1 MALNIENPNIFW
13 SKKDLEDAW
22 KSGGDY
28 TNIISIKPSRS
39 ESQMKNTLLK
49 VMKFLDKNELVN
61 TSSIHNDAM
70 INWSSLGKSLKFLLE
85 KQIVSMNQNHDKKN
99 NEKLFS
105 LNKNRAVV
113 YGDHLINYKMNL
125 SNWKDQR
132 EIIKELY
139 KRLEKFPED
148 FLDWWMYFTPET
160 AKKKRIKYLP
170 ARDFFSKKDNKT
182 KIKGAYI
189 QIKSLSN
196 KEIDIIFRDFCNK
209 HYCPNCFKKSKKIL
223 GGKLTKSNAEE
234 YQRRYGDPKERRIKY
249 GVDVNKFK
257 TPLLTEVKED
267 REGVRCTLCTNAL
280 PKNNE
285 PLARQIGKR
294 RKYDQK
300 TTETKYLSYSDL
312 MEKKNKKREFD
323 DFAPI

>member
-1 MALNIENPNIFW
+1 M
-13 SKKDLEDAW
+13 K
-22 KSGGDY
+22 
-28 TNIISIKPSRS
+28 IS
-39 ESQMKNTLLK
+39 LLK
-49 VMKFLDKNELVN
+49 VMKYLYENGSVNE
-61 TSSIHNDAM
+61 TSIHKEAP
-70 INWSSLGKSLKFLLE
+70 INWPSLVRSISFLLT
-85 KQIVSMNQNHDKKN
+85 KQIVSLKQHHDKQN
-99 NEKLFS
+99 NEKIYS

-113 YGDHLINYKMNL
+113 YGDYLINYKRNL
-125 SNWKDQR
+125 SNWKKQI
-132 EIIKELY
+132 EITNEHY
-139 KRLEKFPED
+139 KRLTKLPEE
-148 FLDWWMYFTPET
+148 FLDWWAYFTPET
-160 AKKKRIKYLP
+160 VKKKRIEYHSV
-170 ARDFFSKKDNKT
+170 RDFFSKIENKT

-196 KEIDIIFRDFCNK
+196 KEIDTIFRDFCNK

-234 YQRRYGDPKERRIKY
+234 YQRRYGDPKEMRIKY

-267 REGVRCTLCTNAL
+267 REGIRCTLCTNTL
-280 PKNNE
+280 PKNDE

-300 TTETKYLSYSDL
+300 TTETKYLSYADL
-312 MEKKNKKREFD
+312 MKKKNKKREFD